1 MSLSGKVVL
10 ITGASMGIGAAI
22 AHQLARK
29 SATLIL
35 WSRSPDKLDK
45 LSSELK
51 AVPGAGP
58 VHCFA
63 VDVGKHSQITEAIST
78 IVKQL
83 DAPIDILINNAGL
96 ALAAPKLFPEQS
108 IEDITTM
115 VNTNINGIL
124 YTSHAVLNEGRMLA
138 TGRGQIINITSVTGL
153 ECPPFPGEAVYHTSK
168 AAQEAFTN
176 ILRNELKETDIKV
189 LAVRPGV
196 VATNFHEQRVG
207 YDKDKYE
214 GFIEGYEPLVADDV
228 AETVAWVLERPDRV
242 SVKALDVVPTAQ
254 RSLTVF
260 DRNWNDRKASRG

>member
-1 MSLSGKVVL
+1 M
-10 ITGASMGIGAAI
+10 TGASMGIGAAI

-35 WSRSPDKLDK
+35 WSRSSDKLEK
-45 LSSELK
+45 LSTELK
-51 AVPGAGP
+51 ALPKSGP
-58 VHCFA
+58 VYHFA
-63 VDVGKHSQITEAIST
+63 VDVGVHSQITDAVST
-78 IVKQL
+78 ITKQL
-83 DAPIDILINNAGL
+83 GAPIDILINNAGL

-108 IEDITTM
+108 IADITTM
-115 VNTNINGIL
+115 VNTNINGML
-124 YTSHAVLNEGRMLA
+124 YTCHAVLNEGAMLA
-138 TGRGQIINITSVTGL
+138 AKKGQIINITSVTGL

-176 ILRNELKETDIKV
+176 ILRNELKDTDIKV

-207 YDKDKYE
+207 YDKGMYE
-214 GFIEGYEPLVADDV
+214 GFIEGYEPLVAGDV

-260 DRNWNDRKASRG
+260 DRNWNERREDRA